1 MGSAKEQGMVVD
13 LVSMVHSSLEQ
24 TAWVPWLRFSEAE
37 MRSLAT
43 TFPEGQIVELEA
55 DGRPVAALSTVRIE
69 WDGDP
74 ARLGSWDE
82 VAGRT
87 SSIAAAHDPDG
98 STLVLLSVSV
108 RPDRLGEGLASALVD
123 RARSLA
129 LDRGLDHVIS
139 PFRPSGFGTAKAAG
153 TATSFAEHCAAT
165 RPDGLPIDPW
175 LRVLRRKGAHPL
187 KVAPAAMVVSATLD
201 EVERWRTES
210 PDRWRKVDST
220 VAFAEGIGRS
230 DGERIEI
237 WECGETGTW
246 YLDVAEGRATYIE
259 DNLWGEVPLRADAE
273 PRPWVV
279 AAPGAPLAVAPSRDL
294 GVEPGEDRL
303 VAEARAAAPGEA
315 GVAVWLEPAH
325 PAAEVVRELELQ
337 IFPDVASF
345 LSPEVERRCRMLAVV
360 DLSGAGEVKHCF
372 RVSACHFGPDE
383 IDPESSGM
391 PMIDEVIDANP
402 GITLE
407 MVVDH
412 YRARGVDLRR
422 CIAVETN
429 FRVSRGKAPHGLRWS
444 DVGYMALGKEVL
456 EGTEGDGAHGI
467 FGHMNEGTVRSL
479 AAIGVE
485 LEPFCGDETLRSPAS
500 RVGSVE
506 NRFSPLFV
514 AETEANLEVV
524 RSIGSLVPPS
534 VVLEPVIDLRD
545 SATTPL
551 TLEEVRAEDGD

>member
-1 MGSAKEQGMVVD
+1 MGSAKEQGMVAD
-13 LVSMVHSSLEQ
+13 LVSMVHTSLEQ
-24 TAWVPWLRFSEAE
+24 PAWVPWLRFSEAE

-43 TFPEGQIVELEA
+43 TFPEGQIVEVDS
-55 DGRPVAALSTVRIE
+55 DGRPTAALSTVRIA

-87 SSIAAAHDPDG
+87 SSIAAAHDPTG

-108 RPDRLGEGLASALVD
+108 RPDRLGEGLASTLVD
-123 RARSLA
+123 RARALA
-129 LDRGLDHVIS
+129 RDRGLDHVIS
-139 PFRPSGFGTAKAAG
+139 PFRPSGFGVAKTAG
-153 TATSFAEHCAAT
+153 TAISFAEHCSRT
-165 RPDGLPIDPW
+165 RPDGLPVDPW
-175 LRVLRRKGAHPL
+175 LRVLRRKGMHPL
-187 KVAPAAMVVSATLD
+187 KVAPAAMVVSATVA
-201 EVERWRTES
+201 EVERWRAES
-210 PDRWRKVDST
+210 PDRWRRVDST
-220 VAFAEGIGRS
+220 VTFADGIGRP

-246 YLDVAEGRATYIE
+246 YLDVGDDRATYIE
-259 DNLWGEVPLRADAE
+259 DNLWGEVPIEAGVE

-279 AAPGAPLAVAPSRDL
+279 AAPGAPREARGRDVRVAPH
-294 GVEPGEDRL
+294 EDRL

-315 GVAVWLEPAH
+315 GVAVWLDPAH
-325 PAAEVVRELELQ
+325 PAADVVRELELE
-337 IFPDVASF
+337 IFPDVESF
-345 LSPEVERRCRMLAVV
+345 LTPEVERRCRMLAVV
-360 DLSGAGEVKHCF
+360 DLTGAGEVKHCF
-372 RVSACHFGPDE
+372 RVSACHFGSGE
-383 IDPESSGM
+383 IDPDSSGM
-391 PMIDEVIDANP
+391 AMIDEVIDANP

-429 FRVSRGKAPHGLRWS
+429 FRVSKGTAPHGLRWS
-444 DVGYMALGKEVL
+444 DVGYMALGREVL
-456 EGTEGDGAHGI
+456 EGTEGGGAHGI

-485 LEPFCGDETLRSPAS
+485 LEPFCGDATLRSPTS

-506 NRFSPLFV
+506 DRFSPLFV
-514 AETEANLEVV
+514 AETEGHLEIF

-545 SATTPL
+545 SATAPL
-551 TLEEVRAEDGD
+551 VLDEVRAEDGD